1 MVLTAS
7 GPRTTSYFPGSMSSG
22 FCEFF
27 DSSNASSPTSPDSIS
42 SSVLA
47 PLCDDPEDVSVLK
60 IPSINALVVESDD
73 SRPFVFQTK

>member
-27 DSSNASSPTSPDSIS
+27 DSSNASSPTSSDSIS
-42 SSVLA
+42 SSALA
-47 PLCDDPEDVSVLK
+47 ALCDDPDEVCGQEV
-60 IPSINALVVESDD
+60 PSIIALVVESDD
-73 SRPFVFQTK
+73 SKPFVFQTK